1 MKPYNN
7 FFKYEKKKS
16 LLNKQSGSGG
26 ATPTLG
32 RAGGKYK
39 FKKNTCFKHI
49 ELT

>member
-16 LLNKQSGSGG
+16 LCNKQSGSGG
-26 ATPTLG
+26 AAPTFG